1 MSRKRTGVG
10 ELEGGET
17 SGKGEV
23 VVVDAVK
30 MDTCRVSATLLA
42 ALSG

>member
-10 ELEGGET
+10 ELEGRET

-23 VVVDAVK
+23 VEVDAVK
-30 MDTCRVSATLLA
+30 MDTCQVSGMLLA